1 MSIIIKVFDSQDI
14 CLKKIELSFSIAT
27 LQRGGECSCARN
39 KKWKKGYALQGTRC
53 IFADVLASPLLH
65 TGFTSR
71 RSSRFSIFT
80 RLWFHF
86 VEFVEIFRFFWSPG
100 WYIESI
106 IRILREEV
114 SKLFLIFKLCFQL
127 LVAIESIFFFFFSG
141 ASSSNSI
148 HFNYFFKYK
157 ILLFVDDDKRDID
170 QRSATR

>member
-1 MSIIIKVFDSQDI
+1 MEERVRI
-14 CLKKIELSFSIAT
+14 
-27 LQRGGECSCARN
+27 
-39 KKWKKGYALQGTRC
+39 QGTRC

-100 WYIESI
+100 WYIESM

-127 LVAIESIFFFFFSG
+127 LVAIESIFSFFFFWCKLLIR
-141 ASSSNSI
+141 SI
-148 HFNYFFKYK
+148 LIIFLNTKYYYLWTM
-157 ILLFVDDDKRDID
+157 INETSTNALPQGNRIRTF
-170 QRSATR
+170 